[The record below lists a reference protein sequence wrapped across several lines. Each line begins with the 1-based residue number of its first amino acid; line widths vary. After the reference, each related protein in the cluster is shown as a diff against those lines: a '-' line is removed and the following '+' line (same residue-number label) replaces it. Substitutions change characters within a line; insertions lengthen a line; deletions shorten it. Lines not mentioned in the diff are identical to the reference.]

1 MHKQTPTDS
10 QIDVLMSDWLGNLRM
25 KKEGN
30 YIHKGSGGIR
40 KTEPTTMRQYLLGNV
55 RRMDELDL
63 MKNARIGAE
72 KIVNTVTPHPVKI
85 SLGTDMSLHSKA
97 EDGREI
103 ISLATDY
110 FEDST
115 LTNDQKVDILFGLA
129 SHEAAHSA
137 YTDSSLTERELEKE
151 DPRLQQL
158 KHNIWNIIEDERI
171 EYHLGE
177 DRPGL
182 ADCVGATKGYYFDR
196 LVERMKTDGHMP
208 TEPIP
213 KLVAAIT
220 QAVRYPSEMT
230 REQVIDNFD
239 ELDAVRTALTPYP
252 LSPEEAWE
260 ATERV
265 MDIIRDKA
273 EEEIEKQQ
281 QQDQQQDGGDGK
293 SQDDKQTP
301 KEKDEED
308 SSSSS
313 AKPDK
318 NAIAQAIADAMQT
331 KQGQAVME
339 AVAEDNMKTNPDNK
353 CAMSSEQEDYV
364 NDDDSERMGAGGG
377 CPNTFVKK
385 PKGSPEKYNQSLSKV
400 RKYIPAMARVLTCKS
415 EESEYVLLGQ
425 PRGKLDTNKLVSFLI
440 GNDNIFRKEGRVT
453 CSGSS
458 VCMLIDES
466 GSMSGPLCQAAR
478 EAAILVNEA
487 VKRIRNVNFF
497 CYGYTTNRLNVYAE
511 AGRTSPW
518 ALSETCA
525 DSGTPTG
532 TAMQL
537 AAERVRRFSQD
548 PVLMLVLTD
557 GYPDNNDKVL
567 EADTEL
573 RRKKFIP
580 IGVGI
585 LTDDVRNGFK
595 EYLIMDDISRFAQ
608 EMGKLTKNKLNKML
622 VRTDSNNG

>member
-30 YIHKGSGGIR
+30 YTHKGSGGIR

-55 RRMDELDL
+55 RRMDDLDL

-72 KIVNTVTPHPVKI
+72 KIINTVTPRPVKI
-85 SLGTDMSLHSKA
+85 VLGGNGSYNAKSADNQETINLS
-97 EDGREI
+97 
-103 ISLATDY
+103 TDY
-110 FEDST
+110 FDDKN
-115 LTNDQKVDILFGLA
+115 LTKEQKVDILFGLA

-137 YTDSSLTERELEKE
+137 YTDSSLTENELKKE

-158 KHNIWNIIEDERI
+158 KHNIWNVIEDERI

-182 ADCVGATKGYYFDR
+182 ADCIGATKGYYFDR
-196 LVERMKTDGHMP
+196 LVKRMKTGGQMP

-273 EEEIEKQQ
+273 KEEIKKQQ
-281 QQDQQQDGGDGK
+281 QQDQQQNDGDGK
-293 SQDDKQTP
+293 PQDDGKTP
-301 KEKDEED
+301 EGQNEKESSPSSGEPDEND
-308 SSSSS
+308 T
-313 AKPDK
+313 
-318 NAIAQAIADAMQT
+318 AQAIADAMQSE
-331 KQGQAVME
+331 QGKAVMD
-339 AVAEDNMKTNPDNK
+339 AITKDNKKTSPDNK
-353 CAMSSEQEDYV
+353 CTMSSEQTDYV

-377 CPNTFVKK
+377 YPNTFVKK

-400 RKYIPAMARVLTCKS
+400 RQYIPAMARVLTCKS
-415 EESEYVLLGQ
+415 EESEYILLGQ
-425 PRGKLDTNKLVSFLI
+425 PRGKLDTNKLVSFLV
-440 GNDNIFRKEGRVT
+440 GNDNIFRKEGSVT

-466 GSMSGPLCQAAR
+466 GSMEGPLCQAAR

-497 CYGYTTNRLNVYAE
+497 CYGYTSGRLNVYAE

-518 ALSETCA
+518 ALSETTA

-537 AAERVRRFSQD
+537 AAERVRRFSRD

-557 GYPDNNDKVL
+557 GYPDNNNRVI
-567 EADTEL
+567 EADMEL
-573 RRKKFIP
+573 RKKRFIP

-585 LTDDVRNGFK
+585 LTDAVRNGFK

-608 EMGKLTKNKLNKML
+608 EMGKLTKNKLEKML
-622 VRTDSNNG
+622 VRTDSNDG

>member
-30 YIHKGSGGIR
+30 YTHKGSGGIR

-55 RRMDELDL
+55 RRMDDLDL

-72 KIVNTVTPHPVKI
+72 KVINSVTPRPVKI
-85 SLGTDMSLHSKA
+85 VLGGNGSYNAKSP
-97 EDGREI
+97 DGREVI
-103 ISLATDY
+103 NLATD
-110 FEDST
+110 FFDDNT
-115 LTNDQKVDILFGLA
+115 LTKEQKVDILFGLA

-137 YTDSSLTERELEKE
+137 YTDSSLTERELKKE

-182 ADCVGATKGYYFDR
+182 ADCIGATKGYYFDR
-196 LVERMKTDGHMP
+196 LIERMKTGGQMP

-273 EEEIEKQQ
+273 KEEIKKQQ
-281 QQDQQQDGGDGK
+281 QQDQQQDNGDGK
-293 SQDDKQTP
+293 PQDNGKTPEKQNE
-301 KEKDEED
+301 KE
-308 SSSSS
+308 SSSSGE
-313 AKPDK
+313 PDE
-318 NAIAQAIADAMQT
+318 NDTAQAIANAMQSE
-331 KQGQAVME
+331 QGKAVMD
-339 AVAEDNMKTNPDNK
+339 AITKDNKKTSPDNK
-353 CAMSSEQEDYV
+353 CPMSSEQADYV

-400 RKYIPAMARVLTCKS
+400 RQYIPAMARVLTCKS

-425 PRGKLDTNKLVSFLI
+425 PRGKLDTNKLVSFLV

-466 GSMSGPLCQAAR
+466 GSMNGPLCQAAR

-497 CYGYTTNRLNVYAE
+497 CYGYTTDRLNVYAE

-518 ALSETCA
+518 ALSETDA

-532 TAMQL
+532 SAMQL
-537 AAERVRRFSQD
+537 AAERVRRFSRD

-557 GYPDNNDKVL
+557 GYPDNNNRVI
-567 EADTEL
+567 EADMEL
-573 RRKKFIP
+573 RKKRFIP

-585 LTDDVRNGFK
+585 LTDAVRNGFK

-608 EMGKLTKNKLNKML
+608 EMGKLTRNKLDKML
-622 VRTDSNNG
+622 VRTDSNDG